1 MRRDREDVS
10 GESPE
15 FGFGS
20 GLDEGGG
27 SRSKKI
33 SETQERDSHLNV
45 GTEIRQRDRNRG
57 FCSLSGPRFSD
68 PRVNLEPAWRP
79 FSDESCRAAAA
90 AADG

>member
-33 SETQERDSHLNV
+33 SETQERDSL
-45 GTEIRQRDRNRG
+45 
-57 FCSLSGPRFSD
+57 
-68 PRVNLEPAWRP
+68 
-79 FSDESCRAAAA
+79 
-90 AADG
+90 